1 MKCCFFMMKYNF
13 INDMLISFKNIRK
26 LFKYMMKYIKYVL
39 FIFNPFYQE
48 NLQKFKE
55 KKSLFQNFEMT
66 SMEKDLL
73 FIVINVV

>member
-1 MKCCFFMMKYNF
+1 
-13 INDMLISFKNIRK
+13 MLISFKNIRK
-26 LFKYMMKYIKYVL
+26 LFKYMMKYIKYAIIL

-73 FIVINVV
+73 FIAYKCSLKLLLWRNLQIM